1 MSRKCA
7 GSVWEG
13 WGRKMIEERE
23 AKIVNF
29 SCVGVLTLT
38 HFLSPFLPCLRR
50 RQGLGCVSH
59 VRVRVMV

>member
-1 MSRKCA
+1 
-7 GSVWEG
+7 
-13 WGRKMIEERE
+13 MIEERE

-29 SCVGVLTLT
+29 SCVGVLTLP
-38 HFLSPFLPCLRR
+38 HFLSPFLPRLRR

>member
-1 MSRKCA
+1 MSRKYA

-13 WGRKMIEERE
+13 WWRKMIEEIE

>member
-1 MSRKCA
+1 MARKCA

-23 AKIVNF
+23 AKIVYF

-38 HFLSPFLPCLRR
+38 HFLSPFLPRLRR

>member
-1 MSRKCA
+1 MARKCA

-29 SCVGVLTLT
+29 SCVGVLTLP
-38 HFLSPFLPCLRR
+38 HFLSPFLPRLRR

>member
-1 MSRKCA
+1 MARKCA

-23 AKIVNF
+23 AKIAYF

-38 HFLSPFLPCLRR
+38 HFLSPFLPRLRR